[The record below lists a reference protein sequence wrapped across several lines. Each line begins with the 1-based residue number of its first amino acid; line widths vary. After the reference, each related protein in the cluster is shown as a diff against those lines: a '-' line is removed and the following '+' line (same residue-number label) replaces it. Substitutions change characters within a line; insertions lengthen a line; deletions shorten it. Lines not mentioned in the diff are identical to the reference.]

1 VSLSFALPVVV
12 VDASVAI
19 PALTGEAPW
28 PERWLGWAQADAM
41 LLAPPHFRT
50 EVANGFLKG
59 TTVARDELPA
69 KLRAMARSGV
79 DVADRG
85 WAGVLRATELASKH
99 GLTVYDAM
107 YLQLALDIE
116 APLATIDRALAVA
129 ARAEGIEVID

>member
-1 VSLSFALPVVV
+1 VSFAFALPVVV

-19 PALTGEAPW
+19 PAMTGEAPW
-28 PERWLGWAQADAM
+28 PQQWLRWAQTDTI

-59 TTVARDELPA
+59 TTVAFDELPA
-69 KLRAMARSGV
+69 RLRAMARSGV

-85 WAGVLRATELASKH
+85 WPGVLRATELASKH
-99 GLTVYDAM
+99 DLTVYDAM

-116 APLATIDRALAVA
+116 APLATLDRRLAAA
-129 ARAEGIEVID
+129 ARAEGVEVID

>member
-1 VSLSFALPVVV
+1 VSFAFAVPIVV

-19 PALTGEAPW
+19 PALTGDAPW
-28 PERWLGWAQADAM
+28 PEQWLGWAESDTM

-59 TTVARDELPA
+59 TSVARDELPA

-85 WAGVLRATELASKH
+85 WPGVLRATELAGKH

-107 YLQLALDIE
+107 YLQLALDVE
-116 APLATIDRALAVA
+116 APLATIDRALAAA
-129 ARAEGIEVID
+129 ARAEGIEVIG